1 MKNFIYIYLFI
12 LVGCESKK
20 EIVTVESR
28 ELIVFESKNLV
39 RNNPIELTKTE
50 NDSLIKYWYRN
61 LVDSTKSMSF
71 QYLKNQDKICFA
83 VEQFHLKEKK
93 YLSEETIFDIY
104 ETEPIVDGMGPLL
117 FNKDYGI
124 LAFENGWGME
134 FHFLTKEYKA
144 KLNLPIQLN
153 SSK

>member
-1 MKNFIYIYLFI
+1 M
-12 LVGCESKK
+12 
-20 EIVTVESR
+20 
-28 ELIVFESKNLV
+28 IVFESKNLV

-83 VEQFHLKEKK
+83 VEQFHVKEKK

-134 FHFLTKEYKA
+134 FHFLTKEYKS
-144 KLNLPIQLN
+144 KFNLPIQLN
-153 SSK
+153 GSK